1 MRVLAIVPAY
11 NEEESLQSTVEELM
25 ASCPDVDVLVVN
37 DGSRDATGAIC
48 DREGYNHLDM
58 PINCGLTSG
67 FQAGMKYALRHGY
80 DAAVQFDADGQH
92 RPEFIADMA
101 RAMEEQG
108 ADIVVASR
116 FLEGE
121 RGHSLRHI
129 GNSLISHLIH
139 ATTGATITDPTSGMR
154 MFSRSTFKAFAGGM
168 DMGPEPDAVAL
179 LVRKGGAKVVEV
191 PASMRERQAGESYL
205 SPAKAVTYMGRTCLN
220 ILFFQWFR

>member
-1 MRVLAIVPAY
+1 MQP
-11 NEEESLQSTVEELM
+11 TVEELQER
-25 ASCPDVDVLVVN
+25 CPDVDVLVVN
-37 DGSRDATGAIC
+37 DGSKDATGAIC

-92 RPEFIADMA
+92 RPEFIAPMA
-101 RAMEEQG
+101 QAMAEQG
-108 ADIVVASR
+108 ADIVIGSR

-129 GNSLISHLIH
+129 GNSLISRLIR

-154 MFSRSTFKAFAGGM
+154 MFSRNTFEAFARGM

-179 LVRKGGAKVVEV
+179 LVRKMGAKVVEV
-191 PASMRERQAGESYL
+191 PVSMRERQAGESYL

>member
-1 MRVLAIVPAY
+1 M
-11 NEEESLQSTVEELM
+11 QSTVEELQE
-25 ASCPDVDVLVVN
+25 SCPDVDVLVVN
-37 DGSRDATGAIC
+37 DGSKDATGAIC

-92 RPEFIADMA
+92 RPEFIAPMA
-101 RAMEEQG
+101 RAMEEAG
-108 ADIVVASR
+108 ADIVIGSR

-129 GNSLISHLIH
+129 GNSLISRLIR
-139 ATTGATITDPTSGMR
+139 ATTGAAITDPTSGMR
-154 MFSRSTFKAFAGGM
+154 MFSRTMFEAFARGM

-179 LVRKGGAKVVEV
+179 LVRKMGAKVVEV
-191 PASMRERQAGESYL
+191 PVDMRERQAGESYL

>member
-1 MRVLAIVPAY
+1 M
-11 NEEESLQSTVEELM
+11 QSTVEELM
-25 ASCPDVDVLVVN
+25 ESCPDVDVLVVN
-37 DGSRDATGAIC
+37 DGSKDATGAIC

-67 FQAGMKYALRHGY
+67 FQAGMKYALHHGY

-92 RPEFIADMA
+92 RPEFIAPMA
-101 RAMEEQG
+101 HAMAETG
-108 ADIVVASR
+108 ADIVIGSR

-129 GNSLISHLIH
+129 GNSLISRLIR

-154 MFSRSTFKAFAGGM
+154 MFSRNTFEAFARGM

-179 LVRKGGAKVVEV
+179 LVRKMGAKVVEV
-191 PASMRERQAGESYL
+191 PVTMRERQAGESYL

>member
-25 ASCPDVDVLVVN
+25 ASCPDVDILVIN

-92 RPEFIADMA
+92 RPE
-101 RAMEEQG
+101 
-108 ADIVVASR
+108 
-116 FLEGE
+116 
-121 RGHSLRHI
+121 
-129 GNSLISHLIH
+129 
-139 ATTGATITDPTSGMR
+139 
-154 MFSRSTFKAFAGGM
+154 
-168 DMGPEPDAVAL
+168 
-179 LVRKGGAKVVEV
+179 
-191 PASMRERQAGESYL
+191 
-205 SPAKAVTYMGRTCLN
+205 
-220 ILFFQWFR
+220 